1 MQRVAVFNKGHITSA
16 FYTQKINQNT
26 PLSLALRPYIKF
38 ACHWVSMEIKE
49 KSQQSSYLSHS
60 VSSASILITSKP
72 TGILQVGLEVRLYG
86 LNNSK

>member
-1 MQRVAVFNKGHITSA
+1 LTDTVELIKMTLNVARRAESGCIQQRTHYKR
-16 FYTQKINQNT
+16 
-26 PLSLALRPYIKF
+26 PLYIKF